1 MGWGIPDS
9 AFPSFQVLGLWLR
22 PVNRKP
28 VVLLFFFFNYYLHL
42 FFVAFIPQ
50 AISFWPFFSSV
61 SPQIFFSFCA
71 ASSFVL
77 GTICSFSVRI
87 FSVWQ
92 GELVYG
98 LIRP

>member
-1 MGWGIPDS
+1 VGVTRLC
-9 AFPSFQVLGLWLR
+9 FP
-22 PVNRKP
+22 
-28 VVLLFFFFNYYLHL
+28 LLPGARTLAQASKQKTSRSPFFFFFNYYLHL